1 MVWPFIKRRL
11 RRRVSRL
18 SVRSMLL
25 LVMALIVLAGLAAGL
40 LDRWSG

>member
-1 MVWPFIKRRL
+1 MAWAFIKRRL

-25 LVMALIVLAGLAAGL
+25 IIVALIVLVGMAAGL